1 MLSPS
6 ARTLEHIRT
15 FFRTHTGQ
23 SWSCG
28 QVAEKIGLSR
38 VMVHKY
44 LHYMEQNR
52 QLISCIDYKTEG
64 RPRLNYMME
73 Q

>member
-6 ARTLEHIRT
+6 ARTLEHICT

-52 QLISCIDYKTEG
+52 QLISCIDYKIED

-73 Q
+73 